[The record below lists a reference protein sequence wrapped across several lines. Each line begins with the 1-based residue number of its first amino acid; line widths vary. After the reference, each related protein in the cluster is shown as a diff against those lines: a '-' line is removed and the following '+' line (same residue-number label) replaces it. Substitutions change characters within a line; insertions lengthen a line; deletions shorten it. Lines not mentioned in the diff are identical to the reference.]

1 MSYLDKKGFDVP
13 FKATGGNIHMAQRIR
28 ISQCMI
34 VKNEEKNIKRALSWG
49 KDIMSEQI
57 VVDTGSTDRTV
68 EIAKQMGA
76 KVFQF
81 PWVDDFSAAKNY
93 AIDRAKGNWIIF
105 LDADEYMSPK
115 DVQKI
120 PSMLREINPTSHTA
134 LVTSWV
140 QVNSDADLSQDQAE
154 GSLKWVPTV
163 TTDGSQ
169 HMSLSGSVM
178 RIFRRLPELRYQ
190 GRIHEKLYLKFD
202 KPDSLDVSKELAVF
216 HTGYNPVEMK
226 EKDKVARNIH
236 LIKKELDDRPDDYSL
251 LTCLADSYF
260 EQKNHEEAAQWY
272 EKAADSLP
280 EGLDEDNIQGP
291 MIFKH
296 LLLIYLNRPNE
307 AAAQKTY
314 SRGTKYFPKDAD
326 YDYLM
331 GQYYVNQGNYQEAVR
346 YIQKA
351 LMLLDQY
358 GSNFRSTLMAHNLLE
373 AWEYLIKCFYENGD
387 LQQCV
392 SCAVTLLKSN
402 AYLSGILKL
411 LLSAF
416 RKDEEQKKDGALGQ
430 AASPTQVKAFLM
442 NIYDLNETKD
452 RAFVLDG
459 AKNAEYEGLIKE
471 IG

>member
-1 MSYLDKKGFDVP
+1 
-13 FKATGGNIHMAQRIR
+13 MAQRIR

-216 HTGYNPVEMK
+216 HTGYNPDWKNFQVKIRDLILNDGISGNAATLSMSQEMLK
-226 EKDKVARNIH
+226 SAVVIVVVFPF
-236 LIKKELDDRPDDYSL
+236 LI
-251 LTCLADSYF
+251 
-260 EQKNHEEAAQWY
+260 
-272 EKAADSLP
+272 
-280 EGLDEDNIQGP
+280 
-291 MIFKH
+291 
-296 LLLIYLNRPNE
+296 IYPFV
-307 AAAQKTY
+307 Q
-314 SRGTKYFPKDAD
+314 KYFTKGIT
-326 YDYLM
+326 L
-331 GQYYVNQGNYQEAVR
+331 GAV
-346 YIQKA
+346 K
-351 LMLLDQY
+351 
-358 GSNFRSTLMAHNLLE
+358 G
-373 AWEYLIKCFYENGD
+373 
-387 LQQCV
+387 
-392 SCAVTLLKSN
+392 
-402 AYLSGILKL
+402 
-411 LLSAF
+411 
-416 RKDEEQKKDGALGQ
+416 
-430 AASPTQVKAFLM
+430 
-442 NIYDLNETKD
+442 
-452 RAFVLDG
+452 
-459 AKNAEYEGLIKE
+459 
-471 IG
+471 